1 MEKQIR
7 VIVWGYSGHMGGIVS
22 SLLKQNHKFEY
33 LGGVDKDDY
42 NFSYTDADVIID
54 FSSPEGTM
62 KMLDFAVK
70 EKIPAVI
77 ATTGLNQK
85 QENKVIEASKVI
97 PIFKSANMSFEVA
110 LVKNLLKDLSSK
122 LEESDI
128 EILETHHN
136 RKKDA
141 PSGTA
146 KLFAEAINS
155 GLDKP
160 RNIVYGREGKREEN
174 EIGIASLRGGNIVGE
189 HSVKFFNDFETLEI
203 THTAH
208 SRELFASGALK
219 AAIFIVNQEPGLY
232 NMDNLFS

>member
-1 MEKQIR
+1 MDKKIN
-7 VIVWGYSGHMGGIVS
+7 VIVWGCSGHMGNIVCN
-22 SLLKQNHKFEY
+22 LVKANPIFNF
-33 LGGVDKDDY
+33 LGGVDQDNY

-54 FSSPEGTM
+54 FSSPNGTM
-62 KMLDFAVK
+62 QMLDLATK
-70 EKIPAVI
+70 EKISAVI
-77 ATTGLNQK
+77 ATTGFDSNQETK
-85 QENKVIEASKVI
+85 IIEASKVI

-110 LVKNLLKDLSSK
+110 LVKNLLKELAGK
-122 LEESDI
+122 LEDNDI

-136 RKKDA
+136 RKVDC

-155 GLDKP
+155 GSSNPKE
-160 RNIVYGREGKREEN
+160 IVYGREGKRNKN

-208 SRELFASGALK
+208 SRELFASGSLK
-219 AAIFIVNQEPGLY
+219 AAEFIVNQKPGLY
-232 NMDNLFS
+232 NMDDLFA

>member
-1 MEKQIR
+1 MSNPVR
-7 VIVWGYSGHMGGIVS
+7 VIVWGYAGHMGNTVS
-22 SLLKQNHKFEY
+22 NLVKSNPNFEY

-42 NFSYTDADVIID
+42 NLSYSNVDVIID
-54 FSSPEGTM
+54 FSSPKGTM
-62 KMLDFAVK
+62 QMIEFAVK

-77 ATTGLNQK
+77 ATTGLNEE
-85 QENKVIEASKVI
+85 QEEKVIQASKEI

-110 LVKNLLKDLSSK
+110 LLKNLLKDLAVK
-122 LEESDI
+122 LEDNDI

-136 RKKDA
+136 RKADA

-146 KLFAEAINS
+146 ILLAESINS
-155 GLDKP
+155 ALNEPKK
-160 RNIVYGREGKREEN
+160 IVYGREGKREKN

-189 HSVKFFNDFETLEI
+189 HSVKFYNDFETLEI

-219 AAIFIVNQEPGLY
+219 AASFIVNQKPGIY
-232 NMDNLFS
+232 NMDNMF

>member
-1 MEKQIR
+1 MEKQIK

-22 SLLKQNHKFEY
+22 SLVKQNHNFEY

-42 NFSYTDADVIID
+42 NYSYTDVDVIID

-70 EKIPAVI
+70 GKIPAVI
-77 ATTGLNQK
+77 ATTGLSSE
-85 QENKVIEASKVI
+85 QEKKVADASKVI

-110 LVKNLLKDLSSK
+110 LVKNLLKDLASK
-122 LEESDI
+122 IEDSDI

-136 RKKDA
+136 RKSDA

-155 GLDKP
+155 GLDEP
-160 RNIVYGREGKREEN
+160 RNIVYGREGKREKN
-174 EIGIASLRGGNIVGE
+174 EIGIASLRGANIVGE
-189 HSVKFFNDFETLEI
+189 HSVKFFSDFETLEI

-219 AAIFIVNQEPGLY
+219 AASFIVNQKPGLY
-232 NMDNLFS
+232 NMDDLFA

>member
-1 MEKQIR
+1 MENQIK

-22 SLLKQNHKFEY
+22 NLVKQNHKFEY

-42 NFSYTDADVIID
+42 NFQYSDANIIID

-62 KMLDFAVK
+62 QMLNFAIK

-77 ATTGLNQK
+77 ATTGLNK
-85 QENKVIEASKVI
+85 EQEEKIIEASKII

-110 LVKNLLKDLSSK
+110 LVKNLLKDLAAK
-122 LEESDI
+122 LEDSDI

-136 RKKDA
+136 RKADS

-155 GLDKP
+155 GFNEP
-160 RNIVYGREGKREEN
+160 RNIVYGREGKRDKN
-174 EIGIASLRGGNIVGE
+174 EIGIASLRGANIVGE
-189 HSVKFFNDFETLEI
+189 HSVKFFSDFETLEI

-208 SRELFASGALK
+208 SRELFASGSLK
-219 AAIFIVNQEPGLY
+219 AAEFLIGKKPGLY
-232 NMDNLFS
+232 NMDDLF

>member
-1 MEKQIR
+1 MSNPIR
-7 VIVWGYSGHMGGIVS
+7 TIVWGNSGHMGNIVS
-22 SLLKQNHKFEY
+22 NLVKSNSNFEF
-33 LGGVDKDDY
+33 LGGVDKDNY
-42 NFSYTDADVIID
+42 NFSYTDVDVIID
-54 FSSPEGTM
+54 FSSPIGTM
-62 KMLDFAVK
+62 QMIDFAVK

-77 ATTGLNQK
+77 ATTGFNEE
-85 QENKVIEASKVI
+85 QEEKIREASKKI

-110 LVKNLLKDLSSK
+110 LLKNLLKNFAEK
-122 LEESDI
+122 LADNDI

-136 RKKDA
+136 RKADA

-146 KLFAEAINS
+146 KLLAESINS

-160 RNIVYGREGKREEN
+160 RKIIYGREGKRN
-174 EIGIASLRGGNIVGE
+174 KDEIGIASLRGGNIVGE

-219 AAIFIVNQEPGLY
+219 AASFIINQKPGLY
-232 NMDNLFS
+232 NMDYMF

>member
-1 MEKQIR
+1 MGKPIK

-22 SLLKQNHKFEY
+22 NLVKQNHEFEY
-33 LGGVDKDDY
+33 LGGIDKDEY

-62 KMLDFAVK
+62 KMLEFASK

-77 ATTGLNQK
+77 ATTGLNDK
-85 QENKVIEASKVI
+85 QESKVLESSKVI

-110 LVKNLLKDLSSK
+110 LVKNLLKNLASK
-122 LEESDI
+122 LEDSDV
-128 EILETHHN
+128 EILEIHHN
-136 RKKDA
+136 RKADA

-160 RNIVYGREGKREEN
+160 RNIVYGREGKREKN
-174 EIGIASLRGGNIVGE
+174 EIGIASLRGANIVGE

-219 AAIFIVNQEPGLY
+219 AAKFIINQNPGLY
-232 NMDNLFS
+232 NMDNMF